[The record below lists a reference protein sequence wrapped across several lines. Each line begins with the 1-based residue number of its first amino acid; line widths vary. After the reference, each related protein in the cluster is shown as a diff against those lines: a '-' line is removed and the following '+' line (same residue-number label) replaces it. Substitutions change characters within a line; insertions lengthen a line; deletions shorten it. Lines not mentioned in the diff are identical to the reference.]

1 VQSIFTHR
9 LVAIAFVVG
18 GLLTGCT
25 ATTEPTV
32 EPQVSKSPEFVFYP
46 TGSAASN
53 LPVFENV
60 MKISGAGKPNYVLT
74 ESLQLLVETGFDI
87 EAITHTAFQ
96 SLTGSSVDSVSLAI
110 AFDGQ
115 CLIAQFSTSWLTTTV
130 EEELASGC
138 LIGDVEKAS
147 LENSQQ
153 N

>member
-1 VQSIFTHR
+1 MQSMFTHR
-9 LVAIAFVVG
+9 LVAIALVVG

-74 ESLQLLVETGFDI
+74 KSLELLEETGFDI
-87 EAITHTAFQ
+87 EAITHTAVE